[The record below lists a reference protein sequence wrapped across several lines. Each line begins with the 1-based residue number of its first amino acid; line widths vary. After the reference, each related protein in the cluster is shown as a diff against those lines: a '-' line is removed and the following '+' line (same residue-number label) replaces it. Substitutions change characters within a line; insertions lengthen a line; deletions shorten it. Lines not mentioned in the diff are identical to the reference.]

1 MGFRFRKSLKIAP
14 GIKLNIGKKGISSVS
29 IGGRGATVNI
39 NRKGTRSTIGLPGT
53 GLSHSS
59 YKPHRDP
66 NHTPPALADNPPIQ
80 DSQKTLSWITIA
92 LWLIVFAVLI
102 ALIF

>member
-59 YKPHRDP
+59 YKPHRDLNP
-66 NHTPPALADNPPIQ
+66 TPPVLADNPSIQ
-80 DSQKTLSWITIA
+80 KKLSWSTIV
-92 LWLIVFAVLI
+92 LCLIVFAVLI